1 MPQPAPEVGRPAAER
16 LRVVVVGDLE
26 PTRRVCSELRG
37 LGHAVVHLLRPSD
50 EQLAAH
56 LSPAT
61 GPEDQGTDAVA
72 VVVRGDVVA
81 LRYALLT
88 EHLRP
93 RVRLV
98 VTIFDRTVGEQL
110 VRTIPNCVITSPAEV
125 SVPSIIA
132 GCLGDD
138 VLTVDTGARPIAL
151 LRRGAEGPINEAWHA
166 PRRRP
171 RLLLRRLAEQLRSN
185 DDSGRMMVLGMTG
198 LAAVLL
204 IDATLR
210 VTALHEDPADAVF
223 ASAHALATVGVVGGH
238 EEPTW
243 YRLVASAFVL
253 LTIALTAIFTAGVVD
268 RLASGRPTSLVGRRT
283 IPVRDH
289 VVVIGL
295 GQVGLRLCLQ
305 LQAMGIRVLAVERDP
320 HAPNLRHTRAAGI
333 PVLIGNAVDR
343 QIIRRMSLARARA
356 LAAMGSDD
364 LDNVEAII
372 AARAVAPAVR
382 MVLRAG
388 EGDIVRESRS
398 LFRIGQVRDVS
409 GLTAAVVTRAL
420 VGGSPSLAYQRG
432 DEIRVVTAGQD
443 AVVSGQAACSC
454 R

>member
-1 MPQPAPEVGRPAAER
+1 VEH

-50 EQLAAH
+50 EVLAAH
-56 LSPAT
+56 LAPGT
-61 GPEDQGTDAVA
+61 GSEDRGTDAVA

-98 VTIFDRTVGEQL
+98 VTVFDRTVGEQL

-125 SVPSIIA
+125 AVPSIIA

-138 VLTVDTGARPIAL
+138 VLTVDTGARPIEL
-151 LRRGAEGPINEAWHA
+151 LRRGPAGPTSEAWHG
-166 PRRRP
+166 PKRRP
-171 RLLLRRLAEQLRSN
+171 RLLLRRLTEQLRST
-185 DDSGRMMVLGMTG
+185 DDSARMMVLGMAG
-198 LAAVLL
+198 LTAVLL
-204 IDATLR
+204 SDATLR
-210 VTALHEDPADAVF
+210 ITALHQDPADAVF
-223 ASAHALATVGVVGGH
+223 ASAHALATVGVVGGLDD
-238 EEPTW
+238 PTW

-268 RLASGRPTSLVGRRT
+268 RLASARPTSLVGRRT

-305 LQAMGIRVLAVERDP
+305 LKAMGIRVLAVERDRD
-320 HAPNLRHTRAAGI
+320 APNLRHTRAAGI
-333 PVLIGNAVDR
+333 PVLIGNAADR
-343 QIIRRMSLARARA
+343 QILNRMSLTRARA

-372 AARAVAPAVR
+372 AARAVAPTVR

-398 LFRIGQVRDVS
+398 LFRIAQVRDVS

-420 VGGSPSLAYQRG
+420 VGSGPTLAYQRG
-432 DEIRVVTAGQD
+432 DEIRVVIAGQD
-443 AVVSGQAACSC
+443 AVAGGQGACSC